1 MYENT
6 NNIGGLEAFCQP
18 ITVDG
23 ATVTLHFA
31 SVCDK
36 DGANE
41 NRLDAIREILL
52 AAYHA
57 D

>member
-1 MYENT
+1 MYENINT
-6 NNIGGLEAFCQP
+6 IGGLESFRHP

-36 DGANE
+36 DGDNE
-41 NRLDAIREILL
+41 NGLDAIREILL
-52 AAYHA
+52 TSYHA

>member
-6 NNIGGLEAFCQP
+6 NDVGGLEALRQP

-36 DGANE
+36 DGDNE
-41 NRLDAIREILL
+41 NGLDAIQEILL
-52 AAYHA
+52 ASYHS

>member
-1 MYENT
+1 MYEDAK
-6 NNIGGLEAFCQP
+6 NICGLEALCQP

-31 SVCDK
+31 SICDK
-36 DGANE
+36 DGDNE
-41 NRLDAIREILL
+41 NGLDAIREILL
-52 AAYHA
+52 ASYHA

>member
-1 MYENT
+1 MCGNT
-6 NNIGGLEAFCQP
+6 NAVGGLEAFCQP

-23 ATVTLHFA
+23 ATVILHFA
-31 SVCDK
+31 S
-36 DGANE
+36 ARE
-41 NRLDAIREILL
+41 NGEESVNGLDTIREILL

>member
-1 MYENT
+1 MDGNT
-6 NNIGGLEAFCQP
+6 NDVGGLEALRQP

-31 SVCDK
+31 SVCGK
-36 DGANE
+36 DGDNE
-41 NRLDAIREILL
+41 NGLDAIREILL
-52 AAYHA
+52 ASYHA